1 MSESRS
7 GKQIYGF
14 GSGVTEAEKR
24 LYGFGWQPRPK
35 INHFGLIPIC
45 LDSKTGTEY
54 KKQLGPKVLTTP
66 MIINKKD
73 EI

>member
-24 LYGFGWQPRPK
+24 LYGFG
-35 INHFGLIPIC
+35 
-45 LDSKTGTEY
+45 
-54 KKQLGPKVLTTP
+54 
-66 MIINKKD
+66 
-73 EI
+73 